1 MPVLRIIENPL
12 YRLGLY
18 SLAGTGTAE
27 SLSLEDNDRQ
37 LFDSFTSDRRKR
49 EFLAVRSLLFQMTSG
64 RGRIVYEDARKP
76 LLEGFPGKISISHS
90 ASMVAVMISDL
101 ECGIDVE
108 ETSRNVDRIA
118 SRFLCQEELDW
129 TAVSN
134 NPAMARIVCWSA
146 KEAIFKWAGIS
157 NTDFRRDIQ
166 IMPFPIAGQG
176 SISAI
181 HRSGDHISSLAL
193 NYFFEL
199 NNAVVWCVE

>member
-1 MPVLRIIENPL
+1 
-12 YRLGLY
+12 
-18 SLAGTGTAE
+18 
-27 SLSLEDNDRQ
+27 
-37 LFDSFTSDRRKR
+37 
-49 EFLAVRSLLFQMTSG
+49 MTSG

-176 SISAI
+176 PISAI